1 MEIWPAIDLRG
12 GQCVRLQQGDYNRE
26 TVFNGDPAAVAR
38 QFVADGGE
46 YLHLV
51 DLDGARDGKLVNL
64 AVVKAIV
71 AAVKIPCELGGGIRD
86 EADIRT
92 LLDAGVTRVVIG
104 TKALREPEWF
114 RSMCRKFPRRIVLGI
129 DARDGKVAT
138 HGWLETSDM
147 SAVTMAQH
155 FADEP
160 LAALIYT
167 DIATDGMLQGPNLAA
182 MREMAA
188 AVSLPV
194 VASGGVS
201 CAADVAELTTTGV
214 AGCIIGRAL
223 YEHRLT
229 LPDALAAARGSPVT

>member
-26 TVFNGDPAAVAR
+26 TVFNGDPTAVAR

-92 LLDAGVTRVVIG
+92 LLDAGLTRVVVG

>member
-26 TVFNGDPAAVAR
+26 TVFNGDPTAVAR